1 MIKEKM
7 IEWFKLKISKIP
19 IIGALA
25 NISKKAQIE
34 AFVEM
39 LVTVIF
45 STLPIWFG
53 GAILTINAY
62 FENLDKLGT
71 ESFLGLYIQYIL
83 LSISNG
89 ELLMYAAATLGPT
102 LYLGLSSFG
111 KSDKPFPWVRS
122 QLVIAIIINVFATVL
137 FFMAR
142 DKGYASQSSFVH
154 FTLMPY
160 FLSLILL
167 FPAMAFEHE
176 KKFGDVRE
184 MQQEEQDGFMA
195 GYRQHRG

>member
-34 AFVEM
+34 ASVEM

-62 FENLDKLGT
+62 FENLDKLV
-71 ESFLGLYIQYIL
+71 
-83 LSISNG
+83 
-89 ELLMYAAATLGPT
+89 PC
-102 LYLGLSSFG
+102 
-111 KSDKPFPWVRS
+111 
-122 QLVIAIIINVFATVL
+122 NV
-137 FFMAR
+137 
-142 DKGYASQSSFVH
+142 
-154 FTLMPY
+154 
-160 FLSLILL
+160 
-167 FPAMAFEHE
+167 
-176 KKFGDVRE
+176 
-184 MQQEEQDGFMA
+184 
-195 GYRQHRG
+195 